1 MSTFLSIL
9 PIIIALVLYFTGIPI
24 AYALFAAALTYFG
37 FIDTTTVPYLLMQK
51 FVTATQSFPFL
62 AIPFFIMCGS
72 IMNYGGISARLM
84 DFADALTGHLPG
96 GLAQI
101 NVLLSML
108 MGGCSD
114 STASYGQARITLE
127 LDFSANADA
136 AMECKLLV
144 PEMEKRGYGKGFSAA
159 ITAASSCVT
168 PIIPP
173 GINLIVYGL
182 IAGASVGQLFAAG
195 YVPGLLMAVTLMIA
209 VAIISKKRGY
219 APSRPRRATLGEI
232 GRQAL
237 KSFWALFFPLG
248 IIMGMRFGIFTP
260 TEAGGVGVLYCLIV
274 GKFVYKGLKKEHFVP
289 ILRETISGTA
299 TVMLIIVSATVFG
312 YYLNWENIPTMLLN
326 AVTSFASNKFLVL
339 LVMNVVLLIVGMFL
353 EGGAALIILAPLMVP
368 IVKAAGIDLVHFGIV
383 CNVNIMI
390 GGLTPPFGSMMFTCV
405 SITGCKMQEF
415 IKECVPFIIALLL
428 ALLLLTYIPGI
439 SMLIPNLIY

>member
-51 FVTATQSFPFL
+51 FITSTQSFPFL

-108 MGGCSD
+108 MGGCS
-114 STASYGQARITLE
+114 G
-127 LDFSANADA
+127 SANADA

-144 PEMEKRGYGKGFSAA
+144 PEMEKRGYGKGFSA
-159 ITAASSCVT
+159 
-168 PIIPP
+168 

-182 IAGASVGQLFAAG
+182 IAGASVGKLFAAG

-274 GKFVYKGLKKEHFVP
+274 GKFVYKGLRKEHFVP

-405 SITGCKMQEF
+405 SITDCKMQEF
-415 IKECVPFIIALLL
+415 IKECVPFIIALLI

>member
-37 FIDTTTVPYLLMQK
+37 FIDTTTMPYLLMQK

-84 DFADALTGHLPG
+84 DFADALTGHMRG

-108 MGGCSD
+108 MGGCS
-114 STASYGQARITLE
+114 G
-127 LDFSANADA
+127 SANADA

-195 YVPGLLMAVTLMIA
+195 YVPGLLMAVALMIA
-209 VAIISKKRGY
+209 VALISKKRGY

-274 GKFVYKGLKKEHFVP
+274 GKFVYKGLKKEHFIP

-339 LVMNVVLLIVGMFL
+339 LVMNIVLLIVGMFIDTNSGVIL
-353 EGGAALIILAPLMVP
+353 FAPIIVP
-368 IVKAAGIDLVHFGIV
+368 ILKALGYHEIFIGVMMV
-383 CNVNIMI
+383 VNLCI
-390 GGLTPPFGSMMFTCV
+390 GFLTPPLGVNLFVAKNISGAPLGGLV
-405 SITGCKMQEF
+405 
-415 IKECVPFIIALLL
+415 KELMPYIGILVL
-428 ALLLLTYIPGI
+428 ALVLMVFFPQIVMFL
-439 SMLIPNLIY
+439 PNLVGG

>member
-37 FIDTTTVPYLLMQK
+37 FIDTTTMPYLLMQK

-84 DFADALTGHLPG
+84 DFADALTGHMRG

-108 MGGCSD
+108 MGGCS
-114 STASYGQARITLE
+114 G
-127 LDFSANADA
+127 SANADA

-195 YVPGLLMAVTLMIA
+195 YVPGLLMAVALMIA
-209 VAIISKKRGY
+209 VAWLLIKKIVRHPKSAATRRP
-219 APSRPRRATLGEI
+219 APAAQRSARSAGRRSSLSGRCFSRWASSWACASASSRRPRLA
-232 GRQAL
+232 A
-237 KSFWALFFPLG
+237 WA
-248 IIMGMRFGIFTP
+248 
-260 TEAGGVGVLYCLIV
+260 C
-274 GKFVYKGLKKEHFVP
+274 
-289 ILRETISGTA
+289 STA
-299 TVMLIIVSATVFG
+299 
-312 YYLNWENIPTMLLN
+312 
-326 AVTSFASNKFLVL
+326 
-339 LVMNVVLLIVGMFL
+339 
-353 EGGAALIILAPLMVP
+353 
-368 IVKAAGIDLVHFGIV
+368 
-383 CNVNIMI
+383 
-390 GGLTPPFGSMMFTCV
+390 
-405 SITGCKMQEF
+405 
-415 IKECVPFIIALLL
+415 
-428 ALLLLTYIPGI
+428 
-439 SMLIPNLIY
+439 

>member
-51 FVTATQSFPFL
+51 FITSTQSFPFL

-108 MGGCSD
+108 MGGCS
-114 STASYGQARITLE
+114 G
-127 LDFSANADA
+127 SANADA
-136 AMECKLLV
+136 AMQCKLLV
-144 PEMEKRGYGKGFSAA
+144 PEMEKRGYGKGLFRRDHGGVLVRHAHHPARNQSHRLRSDRRRIRRSALCCRLHPRSA
-159 ITAASSCVT
+159 YGCDADDRRGDHLQKARLRAVRPAARRSARSAGRRSS
-168 PIIPP
+168 
-173 GINLIVYGL
+173 L
-182 IAGASVGQLFAAG
+182 S
-195 YVPGLLMAVTLMIA
+195 
-209 VAIISKKRGY
+209 
-219 APSRPRRATLGEI
+219 
-232 GRQAL
+232 GRC
-237 KSFWALFFPLG
+237 FFPLG

-274 GKFVYKGLKKEHFVP
+274 GKFVYKGLKKEHFIP

-339 LVMNVVLLIVGMFL
+339 LVMNIVLLIVGMFL

-390 GGLTPPFGSMMFTCV
+390 GGLTRRS
-405 SITGCKMQEF
+405 
-415 IKECVPFIIALLL
+415 AR
-428 ALLLLTYIPGI
+428 
-439 SMLIPNLIY
+439 

>member
-1 MSTFLSIL
+1 M
-9 PIIIALVLYFTGIPI
+9 LYFTGIPI

-51 FVTATQSFPFL
+51 FITSTQSFPFL

-108 MGGCSD
+108 MGGCS
-114 STASYGQARITLE
+114 G
-127 LDFSANADA
+127 SANADA

-195 YVPGLLMAVTLMIA
+195 YIPGLLMAVTLMIA

-260 TEAGGVGVLYCLIV
+260 TEAAVVAIFYTILVGIFIHKELTLKSFMASLKTTSWLTGRVLVLV
-274 GKFVYKGLKKEHFVP
+274 F
-289 ILRETISGTA
+289 TA
-299 TVMLIIVSATVFG
+299 TAFG
-312 YYLNWENIPTMLLN
+312 YLLTSYRIPVEIANWILSFTNNVNLVWFFVVILLLFLGMFMETLAIIML
-326 AVTSFASNKFLVL
+326 VTPVL
-339 LVMNVVLLIVGMFL
+339 L
-353 EGGAALIILAPLMVP
+353 P
-368 IVKAAGIDLVHFGIV
+368 IMTAYGVDPIHFGIILI
-383 CNVNIMI
+383 CCCGI
-390 GGLTPPFGSMMFTCV
+390 GFSTPPLGENMFIASGIANV
-405 SITGCKMQEF
+405 SLEEISLKALPLVA
-415 IKECVPFIIALLL
+415 INIAVIAILVMFPDIVLFL
-428 ALLLLTYIPGI
+428 
-439 SMLIPNLIY
+439 PNLMGTGLQ

>member
-108 MGGCSD
+108 MGGCS
-114 STASYGQARITLE
+114 G
-127 LDFSANADA
+127 SANADA

-260 TEAGGVGVLYCLIV
+260 TEAAVVAIFYTILVGIFIHKELTLKSFMASLKTTSWLTGRVLVLV
-274 GKFVYKGLKKEHFVP
+274 F
-289 ILRETISGTA
+289 TA
-299 TVMLIIVSATVFG
+299 TAFG
-312 YYLNWENIPTMLLN
+312 YLLTSYRIPVEIANWILSFTNNVNLVWFFVVILLLFLGMFMETLAIIML
-326 AVTSFASNKFLVL
+326 VTPVL
-339 LVMNVVLLIVGMFL
+339 L
-353 EGGAALIILAPLMVP
+353 P
-368 IVKAAGIDLVHFGIV
+368 IMTAYGVDPIHFGIILI
-383 CNVNIMI
+383 CCCGI
-390 GGLTPPFGSMMFTCV
+390 GFSTPPLGENMF
-405 SITGCKMQEF
+405 
-415 IKECVPFIIALLL
+415 IASGIANISLEEISLK
-428 ALLLLTYIPGI
+428 ALPLVAINIAVIAILGMFPDIVLF
-439 SMLIPNLIY
+439 LPNLMGTGLQ

>member
-1 MSTFLSIL
+1 M
-9 PIIIALVLYFTGIPI
+9 LYFTGIPI

-51 FVTATQSFPFL
+51 FITSTQSFPFL

-108 MGGCSD
+108 MGGCS
-114 STASYGQARITLE
+114 G
-127 LDFSANADA
+127 SANADA

-195 YVPGLLMAVTLMIA
+195 YIPGLLMAVMLMIA

-274 GKFVYKGLKKEHFVP
+274 GKFVYKGLRKEHFIP

-390 GGLTPPFGSMMFTCV
+390 GGLTLS
-405 SITGCKMQEF
+405 
-415 IKECVPFIIALLL
+415 
-428 ALLLLTYIPGI
+428 
-439 SMLIPNLIY
+439 LIHI

>member
-51 FVTATQSFPFL
+51 FITSTQSFPFL

-108 MGGCSD
+108 MGGCS
-114 STASYGQARITLE
+114 G
-127 LDFSANADA
+127 SANADA

-195 YVPGLLMAVTLMIA
+195 YIPGLLMAVTLMIA

-260 TEAGGVGVLYCLIV
+260 TEAAVVAIFYTILVGIFIHKELTLKSFMASLKTTSWLTGRVLVLV
-274 GKFVYKGLKKEHFVP
+274 F
-289 ILRETISGTA
+289 TA
-299 TVMLIIVSATVFG
+299 TAFG
-312 YYLNWENIPTMLLN
+312 YLLTSYRIPVEIANWILSFTNNVNLVWFFVVILLLFLGMFMETLAIIML
-326 AVTSFASNKFLVL
+326 VTPVL
-339 LVMNVVLLIVGMFL
+339 L
-353 EGGAALIILAPLMVP
+353 P
-368 IVKAAGIDLVHFGIV
+368 IMTAYGVDPIHFGIILI
-383 CNVNIMI
+383 CCCGI
-390 GGLTPPFGSMMFTCV
+390 GFSTPPLGENMF
-405 SITGCKMQEF
+405 
-415 IKECVPFIIALLL
+415 IASGIANISLEEISLK
-428 ALLLLTYIPGI
+428 ALPLVAINIAVIAILVMFPDIVLF
-439 SMLIPNLIY
+439 LPNLMGTGLQ

>member
-37 FIDTTTVPYLLMQK
+37 FIDTTTMPYLLMQK

-84 DFADALTGHLPG
+84 DFADALTGHMRG

-108 MGGCSD
+108 MGGCS
-114 STASYGQARITLE
+114 G
-127 LDFSANADA
+127 SANADA

-195 YVPGLLMAVTLMIA
+195 YVPGLLMAVALMIA
-209 VAIISKKRGY
+209 VALISKKARLRAVPPPAAQRSARSAGRRSSLSGRCFSRW
-219 APSRPRRATLGEI
+219 ASSWACASASSRRPRLA
-232 GRQAL
+232 A
-237 KSFWALFFPLG
+237 WA
-248 IIMGMRFGIFTP
+248 
-260 TEAGGVGVLYCLIV
+260 C
-274 GKFVYKGLKKEHFVP
+274 
-289 ILRETISGTA
+289 STA
-299 TVMLIIVSATVFG
+299 
-312 YYLNWENIPTMLLN
+312 
-326 AVTSFASNKFLVL
+326 
-339 LVMNVVLLIVGMFL
+339 
-353 EGGAALIILAPLMVP
+353 
-368 IVKAAGIDLVHFGIV
+368 
-383 CNVNIMI
+383 
-390 GGLTPPFGSMMFTCV
+390 
-405 SITGCKMQEF
+405 
-415 IKECVPFIIALLL
+415 
-428 ALLLLTYIPGI
+428 
-439 SMLIPNLIY
+439 